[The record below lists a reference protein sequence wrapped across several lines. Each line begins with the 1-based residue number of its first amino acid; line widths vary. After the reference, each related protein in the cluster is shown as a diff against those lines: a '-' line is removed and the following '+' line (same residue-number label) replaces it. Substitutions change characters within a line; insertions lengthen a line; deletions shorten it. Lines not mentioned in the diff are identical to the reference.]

1 MTRLVLALV
10 AALALLAAPAA
21 DGAKRKA
28 PAKRA
33 KVVCFKKA
41 GKKVCRKRR
50 AATKERAH
58 PEGTVPSGT
67 ARTPA
72 NAVGTLTSGTPN
84 PEGTVPSGSP
94 RPEGTV
100 PSGTPDP
107 EGTVPSGTVPA
118 APDCGTSP
126 WVGYGAEDVD
136 GVFKLTGKR
145 TCVPGPTVIFQLRNL
160 DAQDHNLYIEGVAPA
175 AARRAVLPLVEPGQ
189 TGEATTTLAA
199 GEWRLFCDIE
209 GHETMSR
216 TLTVKG

>member
-1 MTRLVLALV
+1 MSRLVLALA
-10 AALALLAAPAA
+10 AALTLLAAPAA
-21 DGAKRKA
+21 DAAKRKA

-50 AATKERAH
+50 TPKRNLALPKGTVPSGTAKAPANPLGTLDSGSLLPEGTVPSGTRK

-67 ARTPA
+67 AQ
-72 NAVGTLTSGTPN
+72 
-84 PEGTVPSGSP
+84 
-94 RPEGTV
+94 PEGTV
-100 PSGTPDP
+100 PSGTA
-107 EGTVPSGTVPA
+107 PA

-126 WVGYGAEDVD
+126 WVGYGAEDVN

-160 DAQDHNLYIEGVAPA
+160 DAQDHNLYVEGIAPA
-175 AARRAVLPLVEPGQ
+175 APRRVVLPVVEPGE
-189 TGEATTTLAA
+189 TGEATTTLTP
-199 GEWRLFCDIE
+199 GEWRLLCDIE

-216 TLTVKG
+216 TLTVTG